1 MPTDDRWLNYGIV
14 APVFDNNLERDHFL
28 KKRDWI
34 VKNAPELRYR
44 MEGFITALADIKA
57 SIDILGKNGKYILCS
72 THALTEDMPVDNVI
86 AMYDE
91 AQIYRG

>member
-57 SIDILGKNGKYILCS
+57 SIDILGKNTSLYRIAKIIDLSYSRAHMLYNLYIC
-72 THALTEDMPVDNVI
+72 A
-86 AMYDE
+86 
-91 AQIYRG
+91 